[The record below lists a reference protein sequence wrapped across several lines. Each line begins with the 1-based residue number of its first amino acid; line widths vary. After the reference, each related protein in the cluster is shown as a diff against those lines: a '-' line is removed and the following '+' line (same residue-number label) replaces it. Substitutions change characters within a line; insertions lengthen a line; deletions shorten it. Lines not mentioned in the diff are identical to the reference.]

1 VQIVDGSET
10 FRILARDKFQVTELT
25 TRNPTTALPALSAYS
40 TTSEASSLVAT
51 FGFRPSTE
59 SSGVETPDTPSD
71 NDEGYIN
78 FTLSN
83 DNATPQQWDAA
94 RITWIGTDVSDGT
107 EDADLEF
114 ETMVNGALATALKIG
129 VSGVSGSVVSTNTSL
144 GTSDTLLSSQLAI
157 KTYVDTEIS
166 SAIGSN
172 NEWSEILAN
181 GNTSGANDVIIDNGQ
196 GLVVGHTA
204 QVATNFTSEFQIL
217 GTGNNDSSMSIQ
229 RYSPD
234 PTGAFLWLSK
244 SRGALGTPGT
254 AVVDNDVIG
263 EIRFTG
269 DDGGDLATDDGG
281 DLATSAVAIRAEVDD
296 SAIAANEVG
305 GALVL
310 STAPGASANDLTEA
324 LRIDSSQLVGIGA
337 ASGGARL
344 EVVDSGLASSTVL
357 KVTSDD
363 DNPYGVIVG
372 NDTFSTSDVEGLA
385 LYVTNAGISKI
396 RALGTGGVLQFGTPA
411 SSSHVQLDNSGMLSI
426 GDTANANMT
435 VGLTIN
441 QGANDDEIL
450 ALKSSDDVAHGL
462 TGVAETDTYGF
473 FAKNSITAGGIHIRS
488 LAEDSGSVNATKIS
502 SYGGTGDTTKT
513 TAARGLVEFQVY
525 ENDGAGSVAN
535 ITANGNV
542 FAVRAQVSGG
552 QLTRF
557 MVDEDGDMY
566 SVTAGQTFDDYD
578 DLVALDYYDKVRSGM
593 ISPKDA
599 IKASYG
605 KYAEYNEKALIE
617 MGVLGD
623 TIANGGLTNQSQL
636 SRLLTGGVRKLS
648 ENHMSLVEEVKSLR
662 SDLAIATNKLQAL
675 TEGK

>member
-1 VQIVDGSET
+1 VSGATGSIIKDE
-10 FRILARDKFQVTELT
+10 
-25 TRNPTTALPALSAYS
+25 
-40 TTSEASSLVAT
+40 
-51 FGFRPSTE
+51 
-59 SSGVETPDTPSD
+59 D
-71 NDEGYIN
+71 NM
-78 FTLSN
+78 
-83 DNATPQQWDAA
+83 
-94 RITWIGTDVSDGT
+94 VSDS
-107 EDADLEF
+107 A
-114 ETMVNGALATALKIG
+114 VHLATQQ
-129 VSGVSGSVVSTNTSL
+129 S
-144 GTSDTLLSSQLAI
+144 I
-157 KTYVDTEIS
+157 KAYVDS
-166 SAIGSN
+166 QIGSN
-172 NEWSEILAN
+172 NELSEVLAN
-181 GNTSGANDVIIDNGQ
+181 GNTTGGTDISVSSGDDITFADSASAIFGTGSDATINYDGTNLVITPDAVGSGYASLNGDVRVANDHGI
-196 GLVVGHTA
+196 VVGHTA
-204 QVATNFTSEFQIL
+204 QLATNVGTSEFQII
-217 GTGNNDSSMSIQ
+217 GTGGPDGSAMIGRFSANGGGASI
-229 RYSPD
+229 D
-234 PTGAFLWLSK
+234 FLK
-244 SRGALGTPGT
+244 SRNGTIGSNT
-254 AVVDNDVIG
+254 IVNDNDAVAVLRG
-263 EIRFTG
+263 NV
-269 DDGGDLATDDGG
+269 DDGTDYTTPIGDLT
-281 DLATSAVAIRAEVDD
+281 LEVDD
-296 SAIAANEVG
+296 GSPAANAVG
-305 GALVL
+305 GAWRFRTTT
-310 STAPGASANDLTEA
+310 TAGSLTEA

-411 SSSHVQLDNSGMLSI
+411 SSSRVQLDNSGMLSI

-441 QGANDDEIL
+441 QGANDDEAL